1 MISEER
7 RDYYAGALMIVV
19 GASAAFIG
27 AKYQIGTLT
36 KMGPGFFPT
45 CLGVLLV
52 FMGILIAIAA
62 KTGGGGGSHGLVD
75 AMHGVQTRPDWR
87 GWSCIIGSVISFIVL
102 ADNVGLAAATF
113 ACVFIGASGDKE
125 STVKGS
131 ALLALGITVFAII
144 LFSYILRVQIPVIK
158 GLW

>member
-1 MISEER
+1 MISEDR
-7 RDYYAGALMIVV
+7 RDYYAGALMIVI

-27 AKYQIGTLT
+27 AKYQVGTLT

-52 FMGILIAIAA
+52 AMGILIALAA
-62 KTGGGGGSHGLVD
+62 RAGGGGSHGMIDSLHAVN
-75 AMHGVQTRPDWR
+75 ANPDWR
-87 GWSCIIGSVISFIVL
+87 GWGCIIGSVFSFIIL
-102 ADNVGLAAATF
+102 ADTVGLAAATF
-113 ACVFIGASGDKE
+113 SCVFVGASGDRE

-131 ALLALGITVFAII
+131 AALAFGITAFAIF
-144 LFSYILRVQIPVIK
+144 LFSYILRVQIPVIR

>member
-1 MISEER
+1 MVSEER
-7 RDYYAGALMIVV
+7 RDYYAGALMIVI

-52 FMGILIAIAA
+52 FMGILIAAA
-62 KTGGGGGSHGLVD
+62 SRAGSGGGSHGAID
-75 AMHGVQTRPDWR
+75 ALHSVHTNPDWR

-102 ADNVGLAAATF
+102 ADNAGLAAATF
-113 ACVFIGASGDKE
+113 TCVFVGASGDKQ

-131 ALLALGITVFAII
+131 AILALGITVFAII
-144 LFSYILRVQIPVIK
+144 LFSSILRVQIPVIK